1 MLKHAIK
8 EFLPL
13 SLKEPLTQKMKT
25 LYELMTQ
32 IFQETE
38 VYKTLGKIDDPEKLV
53 QRIVKMI
60 QERDI
65 REASSRDEDVV
76 LGGLFDFLGQILVRF
91 PAVRQSKIQDKM
103 KLIEF
108 LIHHGLFKKEKR
120 NQVLALQD
128 KD

>member
-76 LGGLFDFLGQILVRF
+76 LGGLFDFLG
-91 PAVRQSKIQDKM
+91 
-103 KLIEF
+103 
-108 LIHHGLFKKEKR
+108 
-120 NQVLALQD
+120 
-128 KD
+128 

>member
-38 VYKTLGKIDDPEKLV
+38 VYKTLGKIDDPEKLA

-76 LGGLFDFLGQILVRF
+76 LGGLFDFLG
-91 PAVRQSKIQDKM
+91 
-103 KLIEF
+103 
-108 LIHHGLFKKEKR
+108 
-120 NQVLALQD
+120 
-128 KD
+128 